1 MNMPKFN
8 DPFDCINNKL
18 PWDIDT
24 PDINLVEWFNNL
36 TVKPVRVLELGC
48 GRGIN
53 SVWLAQ
59 QGCQVTAVDFHSSAT
74 ETTLLYAQ
82 KNNVNI
88 DVIQLDVLNDNLPMG
103 SFDLIFDRGLF
114 HGIRFQEKRL
124 LANKISQR
132 LASCGQWLSIIG
144 SKEIYG
150 NIQGQVWFMSLFEI
164 ADTVETSLQIVSVK
178 SCYIQMINDKKF
190 PAWSLLACNRQAVL
204 SSTG

>member
-1 MNMPKFN
+1 MNLPKFN

-24 PDINLVEWFNNL
+24 PDVNLVNWFNNL

-59 QGCQVTAVDFHSSAT
+59 QGCQITAVDFHPSAT
-74 ETTLLYAQ
+74 ETTLSYAQ

-88 DVIQLDVLNDNLPMG
+88 DVVQLDVLNSNLPTEK
-103 SFDLIFDRGLF
+103 FDLIFDRGLF

-124 LANKISQR
+124 LANKISQS
-132 LASCGQWLSIIG
+132 LSACGQWLSIIG
-144 SKEIYG
+144 SKETYG
-150 NIQGQVWFMSLFEI
+150 NIQGQAWFMSLFEI
-164 ADTVETSLQIVSVK
+164 ADTVEASLQITSVK
-178 SCYIQMINDKKF
+178 SCYIQMVDGKKF
-190 PAWSLLACNRQAVL
+190 PAWALLACNR
-204 SSTG
+204 